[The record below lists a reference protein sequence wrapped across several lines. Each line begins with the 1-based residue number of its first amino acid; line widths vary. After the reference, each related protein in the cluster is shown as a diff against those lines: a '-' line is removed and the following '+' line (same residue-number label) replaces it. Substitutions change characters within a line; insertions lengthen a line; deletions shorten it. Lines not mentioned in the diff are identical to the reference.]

1 MSWYHVWCEI
11 VLHLARLWVGFPGW
25 STTNM
30 EYCKDFATE
39 PMNDIK
45 QIGSIFF
52 FLLDLWSWTFCH
64 VDISSTMDL
73 ELLFLAESKN
83 TCHVL
88 VDNPT
93 IGRSFFSDKIIRR
106 QDRCRVSNSC
116 YSKSQY
122 FSGWSP
128 SFMRVLGYALHLLGP
143 RFLNTCLSDIVETQN
158 GSPSNFSAEC
168 ASRWESK
175 LLMPC
180 RSEMLKHKTPIHNS
194 WCSWRSPIHMGI
206 HIYIYSACVSQ
217 RPMLSDKNPCCSCT
231 KTKILASEAPA

>member
-93 IGRSFFSDKIIRR
+93 IGRSFFRTKSLDDKIVAVSPIHVTVNPNTLVADLRLLCVCL
-106 QDRCRVSNSC
+106 DMHSTYLVPASWIRVSAISW
-116 YSKSQY
+116 KLK
-122 FSGWSP
+122 
-128 SFMRVLGYALHLLGP
+128 MVLH
-143 RFLNTCLSDIVETQN
+143 RIFQR
-158 GSPSNFSAEC
+158 SAHPGENQ
-168 ASRWESK
+168 
-175 LLMPC
+175 
-180 RSEMLKHKTPIHNS
+180 NS
-194 WCSWRSPIHMGI
+194 WCPVDQK
-206 HIYIYSACVSQ
+206 C
-217 RPMLSDKNPCCSCT
+217 
-231 KTKILASEAPA
+231 